1 MLHLQL
7 DLHTETSA
15 LSIQLGR
22 HDEKTYIVQK
32 GISGAGRSHFA
43 FWYHFRCFLFLLFE
57 ASFKTADC
65 GANFSATCSMAQ
77 ISTHLIKMT
86 TKWSVF

>member
-1 MLHLQL
+1 M
-7 DLHTETSA
+7 
-15 LSIQLGR
+15 I
-22 HDEKTYIVQK
+22 DEKPYIVQK
-32 GISGAGRSHFA
+32 GISGAGRAHFDIFLP

-77 ISTHLIKMT
+77 IGTHLIKMT